1 MLRPS
6 PSWRHSCLLIAGT
19 LVFTGCGGDAP
30 SEAAL
35 QNSQTDSLNQGPDL
49 VITELK
55 GPASVRTGDPFS
67 VTARV
72 CNVGTAP
79 ASPSGTLALQV
90 YLSTTAT
97 QQVPVPGAPPS
108 TQQVM
113 VGEVTLGMPLD
124 AGQCVTPNLW
134 VNAVRPSAS
143 PPDGALYLGA
153 SVDTLKVVT
162 ELNEANNG
170 FVSGLMGVGSR
181 PDLVVSEV
189 KAPASARPGENFPLT
204 LRACNV
210 GTTPAPSSTLRLY
223 VSTLATLTVPA
234 PGSPMPTTLV
244 QVGDMPVPSLDVG
257 TCLTLPT
264 QASAV
269 RPPAATNPQQPLYLG
284 TFIDPARSLPELRE
298 DNNARIAGR
307 LGIGNQPDLVVTDV
321 TGPESLRPGA
331 PFTASVTVCNV
342 GTEPAFNPRAE
353 LFLSTQAT
361 LSPGPT
367 NPGSQTEALIGST
380 QGMQLEAGRCTTL
393 PVQGGS
399 AYPPPAA
406 PPNTPLYLGARVDG
420 MVQIPELREDN
431 NTFVKGLVGVGYGP
445 DLVVRSLKAPA
456 NTLPGAPFTAEA
468 KVCNVGTEMSSSTRV
483 ELFLSTENPVVFP
496 SQYGP
501 IATPTQVPV
510 GGLNVPSL
518 SAGGCVIRSFFANSQ
533 PPPAALPDQP
543 LYLGAAVDT
552 ERSNPELREDN
563 NTFTLGQLGV
573 GHNADLIIRDVRV
586 PASLADGQSF
596 SATYTVCN
604 QGLGPTSGF
613 GISLFLSSEAA
624 PPALH
629 SPPYGMPP
637 PGYAFLGRWE
647 SNVPME
653 PGQCVSQR
661 SPFNAVR
668 PPNSPPEQ
676 PLFLS
681 AIVNATSPEP
691 RQDNN
696 GFAAGRVGV
705 GQGADLVVTEV
716 KAPASA
722 PSGSTFTTSARVCNV
737 GTQPSSSS
745 YVEVYLSSE
754 STLAVTLPPGPN
766 PSRVLVNS
774 VPVPSLGAG
783 ACITREVTGPS
794 SVPPNVSP
802 WQPVYVGAIVDPGW
816 GQPELRKDNNALV
829 GGVMSVA
836 NGPDLVVTSLDAP
849 ASLTPGNAFSASPR
863 VCNVGT
869 EPSPSTDVAI
879 VLSTDDSW
887 SLPGVGSPPPPSSHS
902 SQANAGILPVPPL
915 QPGQCAAPFGTM
927 SSYGPPASMPDQPLY
942 VGATVDP
949 FMSRPE
955 LREDNNVFVKGRI
968 GYGYGPDLSITGVTG
983 PASVMPGQAFTATV
997 TVCNQGTQPAYQG
1010 TRVDLYV
1017 LTGSTVPMP
1026 PQGMPPSPSLSAGWI
1041 TLDTLEP
1048 DTCISTPVPANLNVF
1063 GPTDFL
1069 PFSLGASVDTLH
1081 SILEVREDNNTFVGP
1096 RIGVGSGPDLV
1107 ITSMGGPAS
1116 VLPGGSMR
1124 IPVTVCNQGQ
1134 SPSPAQPLEVVLST
1148 EPVLPE
1154 PVPSGMG
1161 MEMSSTVSRLGILEV
1176 PPLQPNA
1183 CATREESFSA
1193 NPPPAA
1199 TPESP
1204 LYLGGVLVVFNSTPG
1219 QELRTDN
1226 NTFVRGR
1233 IGVGN
1238 SPDLIV
1244 TEVTAP
1250 FSVRSGDLFTTT
1262 VKVCN
1267 QGTVSTGMSTGRL
1280 ELFASTQPVLEFP
1293 MGPGSPGMSSSQV
1306 SLGSVELGAL
1316 QPQQCTTRQLT
1327 APAMAPA
1334 GTPGYGLFYIGAIVD
1349 SQQTVMELR
1358 EDNNAFVQGFLAVMP

>member
-6 PSWRHSCLLIAGT
+6 PSWRRSCLLIAGT

-35 QNSQTDSLNQGPDL
+35 HNSQTDSLNQGPDL

-79 ASPSGTLALQV
+79 ASPSSTLALQV

-108 TQQVM
+108 TQQVI

-153 SVDTLKVVT
+153 SVDTRKVVT

-189 KAPASARPGENFPLT
+189 KAPASARPGETFPLT

-210 GTTPAPSSTLRLY
+210 GTVPAPSSTVRFY
-223 VSTLATLTVPA
+223 VSTQATLTVPA
-234 PGSPMPTTLV
+234 PGSPLPTTLS

-257 TCLTLPT
+257 ACLTLPT

-269 RPPAATNPQQPLYLG
+269 RPPAATTPQQPLYLG

-331 PFTASVTVCNV
+331 PFAASVTVCNV
-342 GTEPAFNPRAE
+342 GTEPASNPRAE

-361 LSPGPT
+361 LSAGPT

-380 QGMQLEAGRCTTL
+380 QGMQLDAGRCTTL
-393 PVQGGS
+393 PVQGNG
-399 AYPPPAA
+399 YPPPAA
-406 PPNTPLYLGARVDG
+406 LPNTPLYLGARVDG

-431 NTFVKGLVGVGYGP
+431 NTFVKGIVGVGAGP

-468 KVCNVGTEMSSSTRV
+468 KVCNVGTETSSNARV
-483 ELFLSTENPVVFP
+483 DLFLSTENPVVFP
-496 SQYGP
+496 SQGGP
-501 IATPTQVPV
+501 IYTRTQVPV
-510 GGLNVPSL
+510 GGLDVTSL
-518 SAGGCVIRSFFANSQ
+518 SAGGCVIRSVSAWAQ
-533 PPPAALPDQP
+533 LPPEAVPNQL

-552 ERSNPELREDN
+552 MRNNPELREDN
-563 NTFTLGQLGV
+563 NTFTAGALGV
-573 GHNADLIIRDVRV
+573 GQDADLIITELRA
-586 PASLADGQSF
+586 PASLPDGQSF
-596 SATYTVCN
+596 AATYTVCN
-604 QGLGPTSGF
+604 QGQAPTNGY

-624 PPALH
+624 PPAPP
-629 SPPYGMPP
+629 SPPYGMPYP
-637 PGYAFLGRWE
+637 PGYAFLGRSE
-647 SNVPME
+647 SSLSVQ
-653 PGQCVSQR
+653 PGQCLSQR
-661 SPFNAVR
+661 STFNAMR
-668 PPNSPPEQ
+668 PPNSPPDQ
-676 PLFLS
+676 PLYLS
-681 AIVNATSPEP
+681 ALVNATSAEP

-722 PSGSTFTTSARVCNV
+722 RSGTPFTTSVRVCNV

-745 YVEVYLSSE
+745 LVEVYLSSE
-754 STLAVTLPPGPN
+754 PTLVTTIPPGPN
-766 PSRVLVNS
+766 SSRVFVNG

-783 ACITREVTGPS
+783 ACITREVTGQ
-794 SVPPNVSP
+794 SVWPPNMSP
-802 WQPVYVGAIVDPGW
+802 QQPVYVGAIVDPGSSHL
-816 GQPELRKDNNALV
+816 ELREDNNALV

-849 ASLTPGNAFSASPR
+849 ASITPGSTFSASAR

-869 EPSPSTDVAI
+869 EPSPSSDVAI
-879 VLSTDDSW
+879 VLSTDDTW
-887 SLPGVGSPPPPSSHS
+887 SPPLAGGAMATHS
-902 SQANAGILPVPPL
+902 SQANIGFLPVPPL
-915 QPGQCAAPFGTM
+915 QPGQCVAPFGTM
-927 SSYGPPASMPDQPLY
+927 SSYGPPAAMPDQPLY

-949 FMSRPE
+949 FLSRPE

-968 GYGYGPDLSITGVTG
+968 GYGYGADLVVTGVTG

-997 TVCNQGTQPAYQG
+997 TVCNQGTQPASQG

-1041 TLDTLEP
+1041 TIDTLAP
-1048 DTCISTPVPANLNVF
+1048 DTCISTPVPASLNF
-1063 GPTDFL
+1063 TGPTDFL
-1069 PFSLGASVDTLH
+1069 QFSLGASVDTLQV
-1081 SILEVREDNNTFVGP
+1081 LQEVREDNNTFVGP

-1116 VLPGGSMR
+1116 ILPGGSMR

-1134 SPSPAQPLEVVLST
+1134 SPSQAQPLEVVLST

-1154 PVPSGMG
+1154 PSSSGPG

-1193 NPPPAA
+1193 NPPSAA

-1204 LYLGGVLVVFNSTPG
+1204 LYLGGVLVVFNSMPG

-1238 SPDLIV
+1238 SPDLII

-1250 FSVRSGDLFTTT
+1250 FSVRNGDLFTTT

-1267 QGTVSTGMSTGRL
+1267 QGTVSSGTSTGRL

-1306 SLGSVELGAL
+1306 SLGYVELGAL

-1327 APAMAPA
+1327 APAIAPNS
-1334 GTPGYGLFYIGAIVD
+1334 TPGYGLFYIGAIVD
-1349 SQQTVMELR
+1349 SQRTVMELR